1 MIKIIKIWNSEHS
14 RISTSQVLKIW
25 EFKAFSHFL
34 QNNKEIVLSSGSFK
48 RKITFADAVRLWKH
62 PKAQKRTARPS
73 RSPRPRRRWFVV
85 RIRPSE
91 MGTFASS
98 LVDPKEERRQRHW
111 ESDRTSRR
119 IVRVKERDGQGDVWE
134 KNEGSVEGESLHK
147 GAIFIW
153 LFDHRE

>member
-1 MIKIIKIWNSEHS
+1 
-14 RISTSQVLKIW
+14 
-25 EFKAFSHFL
+25 L

-48 RKITFADAVRLWKH
+48 RKITFAGAVRLWKH

-111 ESDRTSRR
+111 ESGRTSRR
-119 IVRVKERDGQGDVWE
+119 IVRVKEKDGQGDVRKKWRLKE
-134 KNEGSVEGESLHK
+134 NLCTRGR
-147 GAIFIW
+147 F
-153 LFDHRE
+153 LFGFSTIAN